1 MFGCF
6 FMRKFIRITDCVIA
20 VLCAVIMAFVAYGSR
35 ALPDSLVS
43 YNGSDLNISPLYTVS
58 SQKGSAQVD
67 YQSASPKTETY
78 SLFGIVPVKTVK
90 VSVKA
95 EPEVY
100 VSGEAFGIKLYTDGV
115 IVVGTQSVDL
125 GDGRKINPASQA
137 GIEKGDI
144 IVSINNIKVYSSYEV
159 SALLNE
165 NNGDSY
171 TLKIKRD
178 GRYKTFILTPA
189 YSPRE
194 GCYKA
199 GLWVRDSTA
208 GIGTLTFYNEKN
220 STFAALGHQ
229 INDIDTNEI
238 MPLLEGEAV
247 SATVTKVQKAT
258 SGSTGSLWCTF
269 EDNTIGML
277 CQNSENGLYGT
288 YVKIGDKAKK
298 YPVASKQEAVKGKAY
313 MVSTVSGKTPE
324 LFEIEITR
332 ITYSRE
338 EEQRDMVFKIT
349 DKRLLNETGGIVQGM
364 SGSPIVQNGKLIG
377 AVTHV
382 IVNNPE
388 KGYAIFAQS
397 MYEKSLSLG

>member
-6 FMRKFIRITDCVIA
+6 FMRKIIRITDSVLA
-20 VLCAVIMAFVAYGSR
+20 VLCAVIMAFVTVGTYS
-35 ALPDSLVS
+35 LPDSITS
-43 YNGSDLNISPLYTVS
+43 YNAEDKDISSFYTLES
-58 SQKGSAQVD
+58 PKGLASVD

-78 SLFGIVPVKTVK
+78 SLFGIVPVKSVK
-90 VSVKA
+90 VSVKPT
-95 EPEVY
+95 PEVY
-100 VSGEAFGIKLYTDGV
+100 VSGEVFGIKLYTDGV

-171 TLKIKRD
+171 NLKIKRD

-194 GCYKA
+194 GSYKA

-220 STFAALGHQ
+220 GTFAALGHQ
-229 INDIDTNEI
+229 INDIDTNEL

-247 SATVTKVQKAT
+247 SASVTKVQRAT
-258 SGSTGSLWCTF
+258 SGSTGSLWCNF
-269 EDNTIGML
+269 EDNTIGIL
-277 CQNSENGLYGT
+277 CDNSENGLYGT
-288 YVKIGDKAKK
+288 YVKIPENAVK
-298 YPVASKQEAVKGKAY
+298 YPVAAKQEAVKGKAY
-313 MVSTVSGKTPE
+313 MLSTVSGKKAE

-332 ITYSRE
+332 ITYSHE

-364 SGSPIVQNGKLIG
+364 SGSPIIQNGKLIG

-388 KGYAIFAQS
+388 KGYAVFAQT